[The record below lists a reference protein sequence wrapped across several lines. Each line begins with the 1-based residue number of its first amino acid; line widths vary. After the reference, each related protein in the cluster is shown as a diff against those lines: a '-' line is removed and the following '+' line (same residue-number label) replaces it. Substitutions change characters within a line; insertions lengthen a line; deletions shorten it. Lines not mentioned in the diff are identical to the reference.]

1 MENQLTSLIE
11 QWLNQLGLSEHTIQI
26 ITLFILFALV
36 SLFSYI
42 AYVVARYLLIN
53 ILNRISKKTKSN
65 WDDILVNRHFF
76 RRLANLIPAAI
87 LLGFIPVI
95 FKDYE
100 WWINFLT
107 GLVNIYITVTFLLVI
122 DAFLNAVNDIYQDF
136 EIARTKPIKGY
147 IQIVKIGF
155 YFIGA
160 IIIIAIIIGK
170 SPLGL
175 LTGLGAITAVL
186 LFVFRDPILGFIGGI
201 QLSANDLVRPG
212 DWIVVSKHNADGTV
226 VDINL
231 TSVKVQNWD
240 KTITSIP
247 VYSLVSDSF
256 INWRGMEESGGRRI
270 KRAIHI
276 NMESIKFC
284 TEEMIDRFRRIKL
297 ISDYITRKEEEIKE
311 YNKKNNIDTSVN
323 VNMRR
328 QTNIGV
334 FRQYLSEYLKNHP
347 QIRQDMTIMVRQ
359 LAPTETGLPVE
370 IYCFSKI
377 QSWVEYEML
386 QSDIFDHIMTV
397 IGEFEL
403 SVFQNPSGNDFKS
416 IANLSMI
423 AKTKKD

>member
-1 MENQLTSLIE
+1 
-11 QWLNQLGLSEHTIQI
+11 
-26 ITLFILFALV
+26 
-36 SLFSYI
+36 
-42 AYVVARYLLIN
+42 
-53 ILNRISKKTKSN
+53 
-65 WDDILVNRHFF
+65 
-76 RRLANLIPAAI
+76 
-87 LLGFIPVI
+87 
-95 FKDYE
+95 
-100 WWINFLT
+100 
-107 GLVNIYITVTFLLVI
+107 
-122 DAFLNAVNDIYQDF
+122 
-136 EIARTKPIKGY
+136 
-147 IQIVKIGF
+147 
-155 YFIGA
+155 
-160 IIIIAIIIGK
+160 
-170 SPLGL
+170 
-175 LTGLGAITAVL
+175 
-186 LFVFRDPILGFIGGI
+186 
-201 QLSANDLVRPG
+201 
-212 DWIVVSKHNADGTV
+212 VVSKHNADGTV

-347 QIRQDMTIMVRQ
+347 QIRQDMTVMVRQ

>member
-1 MENQLTSLIE
+1 
-11 QWLNQLGLSEHTIQI
+11 
-26 ITLFILFALV
+26 
-36 SLFSYI
+36 
-42 AYVVARYLLIN
+42 
-53 ILNRISKKTKSN
+53 
-65 WDDILVNRHFF
+65 
-76 RRLANLIPAAI
+76 
-87 LLGFIPVI
+87 
-95 FKDYE
+95 
-100 WWINFLT
+100 
-107 GLVNIYITVTFLLVI
+107 
-122 DAFLNAVNDIYQDF
+122 
-136 EIARTKPIKGY
+136 
-147 IQIVKIGF
+147 
-155 YFIGA
+155 
-160 IIIIAIIIGK
+160 
-170 SPLGL
+170 
-175 LTGLGAITAVL
+175 
-186 LFVFRDPILGFIGGI
+186 
-201 QLSANDLVRPG
+201 
-212 DWIVVSKHNADGTV
+212 
-226 VDINL
+226 
-231 TSVKVQNWD
+231 VKVQNWD

-347 QIRQDMTIMVRQ
+347 QIRQDMTVMVRQ